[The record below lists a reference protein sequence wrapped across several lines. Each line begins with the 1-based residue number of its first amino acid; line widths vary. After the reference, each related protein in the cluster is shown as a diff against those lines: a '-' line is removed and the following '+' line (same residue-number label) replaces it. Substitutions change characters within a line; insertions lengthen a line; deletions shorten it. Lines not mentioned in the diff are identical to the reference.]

1 MKVEFDNKTESDV
14 ALDNLLDQV
23 NRQRKTTAEL
33 QSEMRI
39 IRSREARTHKTAE
52 AFKSENERLRQEI
65 AKLEQ
70 TIRELEIQLT
80 LPENER
86 VFTVNRTIDPFPKQ
100 PAYKKIKW
108 AYIIAPIVIVASIM
122 AFKGQWFS
130 KQNVSTNAVPAAQIA
145 SSIAQNPAAQTVS
158 LTAPTTPAPIEEG
171 YLTIENPIEKD
182 GSVRVRNGY
191 GARAREIAMVE
202 PAMKFRIREQSPQK
216 IRRTILVNGKSTNVE
231 DFFYRISDKDQ
242 WVFGFFTNRRTY
254 QLN

>member
-14 ALDNLLDQV
+14 ALDNLLDEI

-39 IRSREARTHKTAE
+39 FRSRETRTHKTAE

-108 AYIIAPIVIVASIM
+108 AYIIAPIVVVASIM

-130 KQNVSTNAVPAAQIA
+130 KQNVSNKISMSRYQKR
-145 SSIAQNPAAQTVS
+145 AQNYVA
-158 LTAPTTPAPIEEG
+158 LDK
-171 YLTIENPIEKD
+171 L
-182 GSVRVRNGY
+182 SVRNFELDPSVFFL
-191 GARAREIAMVE
+191 
-202 PAMKFRIREQSPQK
+202 K
-216 IRRTILVNGKSTNVE
+216 NV
-231 DFFYRISDKDQ
+231 
-242 WVFGFFTNRRTY
+242 V
-254 QLN
+254 